1 MIFFIQNRKLGP
13 MDPDLYWVSDEPKT
27 VRRIKMRKTLQP
39 SCYLQFNEE
48 LCTGCTHCVRRCPT
62 SAIRIRKRKS
72 IRIVDHCIGCGECI
86 LACPT
91 YALSAASSELDV
103 KDQNHISV
111 AIVSPVL
118 YAQFPKINPKAV
130 LRGLRKLGFHYTID
144 ISYYI
149 ELFLRATEEYIRKN
163 RTSRKSPWPLISPVC
178 PVVIRLIAFQFPV
191 LLSNILPILRP
202 TTLAAREVRKK
213 IRRICDANK
222 QKIVLYH
229 ITPNRSS
236 LPQEYAC
243 MDRIIG
249 INDVYSGLMQQ
260 LGNQKQEIPTSSDKT
275 GSRFFTSKNCIGWGA
290 SGGEIDGLDIDRS
303 LAISGLRET
312 ITYLQKIELGLF
324 RDIEYIEFRICPEGC
339 VGGKHTSVD
348 KYLAKNEISKMQ
360 ALCSPGRSISQAKII
375 QLYEDGWFLNNF
387 DFAEP
392 KRIIEHPK
400 EPLTL
405 ESLQKIDDLLEKIQG
420 MDCGACGAPNCR
432 IFAEDVVR
440 GDASLEECL
449 VFRMRQ
455 ENNDN

>member
-1 MIFFIQNRKLGP
+1 
-13 MDPDLYWVSDEPKT
+13 MDPDLYWVSDEPNT
-27 VRRIKMRKTLQP
+27 GRRIKMRKVLQP
-39 SCYLQFNEE
+39 SCYLQFSEE
-48 LCTGCTHCVRRCPT
+48 LCTGCTHCVRQCPT
-62 SAIRIRKRKS
+62 SAIRVRKRKSRKS

-91 YALSAASSELDV
+91 HALSAGSSELDV

-130 LRGLRKLGFHYTID
+130 LRGLRRLGFHYTID
-144 ISYYI
+144 ISSYI

-213 IRRICDANK
+213 IRRICDANE

-229 ITPNRSS
+229 ITPNRSF

-249 INDVYSGLMQQ
+249 INDVYSDLIPQ
-260 LGNQKQEIPTSSDKT
+260 LGNHKQEIPTSSDKT
-275 GSRFFTSKNCIGWGA
+275 GSRFFTSKNCIGWGV
-290 SGGEIDGLDIDRS
+290 SGGEIDGLNIDRS

-339 VGGKHTSVD
+339 VGGKHTFVD

-360 ALCSPGRSISQAKII
+360 ALCSPGRSVSQAKII
-375 QLYEDGWFLNNF
+375 QLYEDGWFLNNS
-387 DFAEP
+387 DFAQPE
-392 KRIIEHPK
+392 RIIGHPK

-449 VFRMRQ
+449 IFGMRQ
-455 ENNDN
+455 E